1 MTLQLNEIFI
11 GKRVIY
17 SQIKLFN
24 KKWYTI
30 SRIEMVPE
38 EVISDKKDDKK
49 GKDAKKDLK
58 KGKDVQPVEDLQ
70 AIKPKLIPKFVR
82 ELY

>member
-1 MTLQLNEIFI
+1 
-11 GKRVIY
+11 
-17 SQIKLFN
+17 
-24 KKWYTI
+24 
-30 SRIEMVPE
+30 MVPE